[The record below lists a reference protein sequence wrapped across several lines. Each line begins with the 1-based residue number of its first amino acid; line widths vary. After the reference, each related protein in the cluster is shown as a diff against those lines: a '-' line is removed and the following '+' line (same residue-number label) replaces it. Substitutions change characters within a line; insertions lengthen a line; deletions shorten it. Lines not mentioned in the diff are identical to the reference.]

1 MKALVLNDL
10 HKFSLGEV
18 EKPQIAHPG
27 DAIIRMTLTTICGSD
42 LHLIHGHIP
51 STPGYVLGHEFVGV
65 VEAVGS
71 DVKDF
76 KPGDRVTGPAAP
88 YCGQCE
94 NCQAGHV
101 AHCTRGGILGSGI
114 EAGDLS
120 GTQSEYI
127 RIPYADVNLVPIPDD
142 LTDEQVLFVGDIL
155 STGYTAVINAEL
167 RAGDSLVVYGAGP
180 VGLCAVVAAKLF
192 SPGQIIL
199 VDLDP
204 FRLEMGR
211 KLGATHIIRADQED
225 VLNVI
230 GQLTNNKGAD
240 AAIEAVGL
248 PSTFQQAVRCVGIG
262 GRVSVVG
269 IFAENVEVPFPE
281 IFLKNL
287 KIEMGLGDLR
297 HMKRLIRMIETG
309 QIDLTPLITHRMKL
323 NDIQRGYEIF
333 ENRTEPVIKIA
344 VTP

>member
-1 MKALVLNDL
+1 MKALVLDDL
-10 HKFSLGEV
+10 HKYSLREV
-18 EKPQIAHPG
+18 EKPLIAHSG
-27 DAIIRMTLTTICGSD
+27 DAIIRVTLTTICGSD

-71 DVKDF
+71 DVRDF

-101 AHCTRGGILGSGI
+101 AHCKRGGILGSGI

-155 STGYTAVINAEL
+155 STGYTAVINADL
-167 RAGDSLVVYGAGP
+167 RAGDSVVVYGAGP
-180 VGLCAVVAAKLF
+180 VGLCAIVASKLF

-204 FRLEMGR
+204 YRLEMGR
-211 KLGATHIIRADQED
+211 KLGATQIIRADQED
-225 VLNVI
+225 VLKVI
-230 GQLTNNKGAD
+230 AQLTHEKGAD

-248 PSTFQQAVRCVGIG
+248 PSTLQQAVRCVGIG

-269 IFAENVEVPFPE
+269 IFAENVEVPLPE
-281 IFLKNL
+281 ILFKNL
-287 KIEMGLGDLR
+287 KIQMGLGDLR
-297 HMKRLIRMIETG
+297 HMKRLMRMIQTG

-333 ENRTEPVIKIA
+333 ENRSEPVIKIA
-344 VTP
+344 LTP